1 MRLTYSDQS
10 GRRGQSYS
18 SHWRPA
24 YFFYDSLLFGL
35 SLLTNSQMLTEVFD
49 LSQTTF
55 LMPSAEEIRRSCR
68 ELVMHDDDLGAAV
81 SGLVTIILLYTV
93 ILSIV

>member
-1 MRLTYSDQS
+1 MISQEGGVSPTPVIGDLRISFMIHCFLVY
-10 GRRGQSYS
+10 
-18 SHWRPA
+18 
-24 YFFYDSLLFGL
+24 LF
-35 SLLTNSQMLTEVFD
+35 NSQMLTEVFD

-55 LMPSAEEIRRSCR
+55 LMPSAEIRRSCR